1 MGALYAVFLASFSP
15 AYFGGR
21 DQVALAGEA
30 TEDSSVIV
38 LDQNNFQQT
47 INDHPLIMV
56 EFYAPWCG
64 HCKALEP
71 KYEEA
76 AKILKEDGIPL
87 AKVDAT
93 VNEDLY
99 WEHDIQGF
107 PTLKLFVEGEEVD
120 IYQGAREAAGLVR
133 YLRHRASPLLAAGST
148 EALAAAN
155 RRRAGPWPLVLVAPG

>member
-1 MGALYAVFLASFSP
+1 
-15 AYFGGR
+15 R

-87 AKVDAT
+87 AKV
-93 VNEDLY
+93 
-99 WEHDIQGF
+99 
-107 PTLKLFVEGEEVD
+107 
-120 IYQGAREAAGLVR
+120 
-133 YLRHRASPLLAAGST
+133 S
-148 EALAAAN
+148 
-155 RRRAGPWPLVLVAPG
+155 